1 MSYGSSKD
9 CWGRYIHV
17 LSSIRTGSDR
27 ERKTSAIDFAS
38 QGLVKGQLSKAEVI
52 GGHVD
57 EGQLNKGQSNEGYF
71 GKANCLSSRLIRIG
85 SNSHN
90 TR

>member
-17 LSSIRTGSDR
+17 PSSIRTLTGSDS

-38 QGLVKGQLSKAEVI
+38 QGLVEGKLSKGEVI

-57 EGQLNKGQSNEGYF
+57 EFQLNKGQSNEGYF
-71 GKANCLSSRLIRIG
+71 G
-85 SNSHN
+85 
-90 TR
+90 